1 MKVLLTGGTGVI
13 GEGAIPALL
22 RAGHAVRLL
31 TRGAAEGAGEWP
43 RGVEPFPADVSDAKS
58 LRGAGDGCDC
68 VVHVTGI
75 VEESPPRV
83 TFERVNVRGTANVL
97 REAERAG
104 VGRFVYVSSLGAE
117 RGASRYH
124 RSKLKAEGLVR
135 DFAGLWLVLRPGGV
149 YGPGDEVIS
158 TLLKMVRALPAVP
171 VVGGGEQRFQPV
183 WYEDFGKAVAR
194 AVEAPEETYAQTL
207 EVAGTELT
215 TTRDVVARLARL
227 TGRTPALV
235 PVPEFLASLGVRVAS
250 ALSLDRLA
258 SGALKLDAPLNDAKL
273 DMLVE
278 ENFIRDGG
286 VNALTEVFR
295 VRPTKLDAGLS
306 RLADLVPEQLPSDG
320 FGPLRRKRF
329 RADIEGSDLDASQL
343 IETFRERCPEVMP
356 VEFDAEPGASNVVE
370 KDAVLTAA
378 LPFRGHIQMRVAEAA
393 RRRVTFVTVEGHP
406 LAGVVSF
413 TAEPA
418 APAGRRRG
426 VGGVR
431 FTVEIHAR
439 AANAVDFLTMS
450 AVGSALQDD
459 NWRQVVERM
468 VELSGGAAPEG
479 VRTEFD
485 TLEESE
491 AEEVERRVRRLVV
504 GSRRARKG
512 VGAGKTSKAG
522 ADERAAAKSRKAATA
537 GRGRLKTDARRTNDA
552 KDVADV
558 AGASIA
564 DALSSV
570 ASAALSAVEIISETA
585 ARAARKSATDRRPS
599 KRKRK

>member
-13 GEGAIPALL
+13 GEGTIPALL
-22 RAGHAVRLL
+22 KAGHAVRLL
-31 TRGAAEGAGEWP
+31 TRGAAEDVREWP
-43 RGVEPFPADVSDAKS
+43 RGVEPFPADVSDARS
-58 LRGAGDGCDC
+58 LRGACDGCDC

-83 TFERVNVRGTANVL
+83 TFERVNVRGTGNVL

-104 VGRFVYVSSLGAE
+104 VERFVYVSSLGAE

-124 RSKLKAEGLVR
+124 RSKLKAEELVR
-135 DFAGLWLVLRPGGV
+135 DFRGLWLVLRPGGV

-158 TLLKMVRALPAVP
+158 TLLKMVRALPVVP
-171 VVGGGEQRFQPV
+171 IVGGGEQRFQPV

-235 PVPEFLASLGVRVAS
+235 PVPEFLASLGVRLAS
-250 ALSLDRLA
+250 SLSLDRLA
-258 SGALKLDAPLNDAKL
+258 SHALGLDAPLNDAKL
-273 DMLVE
+273 TMLVE
-278 ENFIRDGG
+278 ENFIRAGG
-286 VNALTEVFR
+286 TNALTEIFR

-329 RADIEGSDLDASQL
+329 WADIEASDLNASQL

-356 VEFDAEPGASNVVE
+356 VEFDAEPGAPNVVE
-370 KDAVLTAA
+370 KDAVLTAS
-378 LPFRGHIQMRVAEAA
+378 LPLRGHIQMRVAEAS

-418 APAGRRRG
+418 AAARRRR
-426 VGGVR
+426 GGVR
-431 FTVEIHAR
+431 FTVEVHAR

-450 AVGSALQDD
+450 TVGSALQDA

-468 VELSGGAAPEG
+468 VGLSGGDAPEG
-479 VRTEFD
+479 VQTEFA

-491 AEEVERRVRRLVV
+491 AEEVERRARRLVV

-512 VGAGKTSKAG
+512 VGGRKTSKAG
-522 ADERAAAKSRKAATA
+522 ADKRTAAKSRKTAAA
-537 GRGRLKTDARRTNDA
+537 GRERLKTGTRRTDDA
-552 KDVADV
+552 PDV
-558 AGASIA
+558 AGASFA

-570 ASAALSAVEIISETA
+570 ASAALGAVEIISETA
-585 ARAARKSATDRRPS
+585 ARAAQKSATDRHPA